1 MSDTFTYTYTVLRY
15 IHDVTTGEF
24 VNVGVALYAP
34 QARYAS
40 AQCRATYGRLNKV
53 FPGMNGE
60 HFRSLMRH
68 IHARFEELGEQL
80 VNELALSEPHN
91 VMELA
96 HSILPHDDSS
106 LQWST
111 IGSGITSNPSETLD
125 KLYERMVMQYDDHL
139 HHRRHRNDQD
149 VWRNFKHSL
158 EARRLLHHFKPKRI
172 SVKDDEVEFK
182 HAWKNGVWHCLEPL
196 SFDLSEADNIRDKAH
211 QWLGQITSIKDTNEP
226 FKLYLLVGQPQ
237 EEQLRPAFDSALS
250 ILNKIDID
258 KQIILEQDAD
268 ELTEL
273 IAKEVTSHEAGKL
286 S

>member
-1 MSDTFTYTYTVLRY
+1 MSDTFTYTYTILRY
-15 IHDVTTGEF
+15 VHDVATGEF

-40 AQCRATYGRLNKV
+40 AQCRTTYRRLNKV

-60 HFRSLMRH
+60 YFRSLMRH
-68 IHARFEELGEQL
+68 IQARFEELGEQL
-80 VNELALSEPHN
+80 TNELALTEPSN
-91 VMELA
+91 VIELA
-96 HSILPHDDSS
+96 HSILPRDDSS

-111 IGSGITSNPSETLD
+111 IGSGVTANPSETLD
-125 KLYERMVMQYDDHL
+125 KLFERMVTHYDDHL
-139 HHRRHRNDQD
+139 NNKRHRNDQD

-172 SVKDDEVEFK
+172 TVKDDELEFK
-182 HAWKNGVWHCLEPL
+182 YAWKNGIWHCLEPL

-211 QWLGQITSIKDTNEP
+211 QWLGQITSIQDTNEP

-237 EEQLRPAFDSALS
+237 EDQLRPAFDSALS
-250 ILNKIDID
+250 ILNKIAID
-258 KQIILEQDAD
+258 KQIFLEQDAD
-268 ELTEL
+268 KLTEL
-273 IAKEVTSHEAGKL
+273 IAQEVTSHGAGKL

>member
-15 IHDVTTGEF
+15 VHDIATGEF
-24 VNVGVALYAP
+24 VNVGVALHAP

-40 AQCRATYGRLNKV
+40 AQCRTTYGRLNKV

-68 IHARFEELGEQL
+68 IQARFEELGEQL
-80 VNELALSEPHN
+80 TNELALSEPRN
-91 VMELA
+91 VMEIA
-96 HSILPHDDSS
+96 SSILPRDDSS

-111 IGSGITSNPSETLD
+111 IGSGVTSNPSETLD
-125 KLYERMVMQYDDHL
+125 KLYERMVMHYDDHL

-172 SVKDDEVEFK
+172 SVKDDEIEFK
-182 HAWKNGVWHCLEPL
+182 YAWKNGIWHCLEPL

-211 QWLGQITSIKDTNEP
+211 QWLGQITSVQNASEQ
-226 FKLYLLVGQPQ
+226 FKLYLLIGKPQ
-237 EEQLRPAFDSALS
+237 EDQLSQAFDSALS
-250 ILNKIDID
+250 ILNKIAVD
-258 KQIILEQDAD
+258 KQIFLEQDA
-268 ELTEL
+268 EKLTDL
-273 IAKEVTSHEAGKL
+273 IVQEIASHKAG
-286 S
+286 